1 MPTPRCGIEAVPSD
15 KSSLRAAPM
24 SPRKRKSS
32 TTVADPS
39 VSKKARRQQPPTNT
53 SSIPLSAHEL
63 ILDQLRCKYDV
74 LTASVLS
81 STKINKR
88 VIRLVKHLK
97 KDTEEGESSGK
108 PGVALLHCRAME
120 VCKMITIAENVK
132 SVLTSEG
139 KQWHQYNRLF
149 LLPPTAKP
157 KEGVEEMVLQNA
169 ENATASESDDFE
181 IMESRFERA
190 VLPQKP
196 ERPPM
201 SLSIYLSTTLIPE
214 LKAMDDI
221 TVQTSNAGT
230 DK

>member
-1 MPTPRCGIEAVPSD
+1 MPAPRRGIEEIPSD
-15 KSSLRAAPM
+15 SSSPKAAPM
-24 SPRKRKSS
+24 SPRKRKPS

-39 VSKKARRQQPPTNT
+39 VSKKARREQPLPDT
-53 SSIPLSAHEL
+53 SSIPLSAHES
-63 ILDQLRCKYDV
+63 ILDQLQRKYDV
-74 LTASVLS
+74 LTASVIS

-88 VIRLVKHLK
+88 IVRLVEHLK
-97 KDTEEGESSGK
+97 NETDGGGSSRK
-108 PGVALLHCRAME
+108 PGVVLLHCRAME

-132 SVLTSEG
+132 RVLTSDG

-157 KEGVEEMVLQNA
+157 KEEVEKTVLQNV
-169 ENATASESDDFE
+169 ENATGSESDDFE
-181 IMESRFERA
+181 IMESKFERA
-190 VLPQKP
+190 VMPQRP

-201 SLSIYLSTTLIPE
+201 SLSIYLSTTPVPE

-221 TVQTSNAGT
+221 TVQTSNVGT